1 MTVPKGEK
9 CSCVRAR
16 WITVLLLIVFL
27 VDIIILMGV
36 VLLITLL
43 FVLFSS
49 IWSGENNNHYPS
61 ISCLDYDAK
70 LHNHI
75 CT

>member
-9 CSCVRAR
+9 YSCVRAR

-27 VDIIILMGV
+27 VDIIVLMGV

-49 IWSGENNNHYPS
+49 I
-61 ISCLDYDAK
+61 
-70 LHNHI
+70 
-75 CT
+75 